1 MGGTTDTWATVSGLS
16 AVQGHHRE
24 LNANEIFA
32 NEKKG
37 FKAFDMFYCD
47 YISSVTDTYQILF
60 NGGVYKIQNVNDPHG
75 MHLFLQ
81 IDTLKNS

>member
-16 AVQGHHRE
+16 AVQGRKRE
-24 LNANEIFA
+24 LTADEIFS

-37 FKAFDMFYCD
+37 FKAFDKFYCD
-47 YISSVTDTYQILF
+47 YISSVTDAYQILF
-60 NGGVYKIQNVNDPHG
+60 NNQVYKIQNVNDPHG

-81 IDTLKNS
+81 IDTLKNT